1 MHRFRVTSLT
11 AALFVALSVV
21 VAAPATAASDDV
33 VITGSGWGHGI
44 GLSQYGAFGQ
54 SREGYTYQQILNH
67 YYKGSSTTTIAGPE
81 RLWVGITQEKY
92 RVDLTAWAIGSNAVD
107 VVVSR
112 GAVAAD
118 GQLTGTLQTLTLASG
133 PSPGTAGDRLV
144 IEAVPGTGSG
154 NGNPVDCTVTRYP
167 AGGGTP
173 GASDILSA
181 GECNVDLT
189 WDGDEPVPT
198 SRVEID
204 AVWDTAD
211 TSGSG
216 EACTFTDWNGPVTVQ
231 RDCSYS
237 RGLMHIRSD
246 NNTAAFDISV
256 EVDLD
261 DYTLGISEMPY
272 YWGSDGGMEALKAQA
287 VAARSYAL
295 HFANKRGDVG
305 PGDRDWCWC
314 HVYDSTI
321 DQRYVG
327 WGHGQ
332 SNWISA
338 VNTTLGVI
346 ATHSSESGPIA
357 AYYSSSSGGRTENI
371 EDVWVSDPVAYL
383 KSVDD
388 HWAYNSGV
396 GNPREDWTETMSL
409 SEFASEL
416 GFTSIKSV
424 AIRETFESG
433 SPSVIEVSGVKSGSD
448 TVKTYDGNDFRVEF
462 GLYSHYVTSI
472 FGEFT
477 LSRYAGLDRYGTA
490 AEISAKTF
498 DPGVPVVYIASGF
511 DFPDALIAGPAA
523 AHLGGPVLLVNS
535 VTPTATKDEL
545 KRLQP
550 AEIVI
555 IGGTGAVATSV
566 EDELKKLVTSATVRR
581 VVGDTRIATSVA
593 VSEDAFASAPA
604 VFVAVDDNFP
614 DALSGSAL
622 AARMGGPVLF
632 VKTNTL
638 SGLVKAEI
646 KRLGATDIVVLGG
659 TGVVSDAVFNEL
671 DAIAGASARRLSG
684 PDRYDTSAA
693 ISGEYPAGL
702 DVVFIATGELF
713 PDALA
718 AAPAAA
724 AAGAPV
730 LLVKTDLLT
739 ASVRQELERL
749 KPARIVILG
758 GTGAVSASLDATLA
772 NLAG

>member
-1 MHRFRVTSLT
+1 MHRFRSISLT

-21 VAAPATAASDDV
+21 VAPPASAADDV
-33 VITGSGWGHGI
+33 TITGSGWGHGI

-54 SREGYTYQQILNH
+54 SREGDTFQQILGH
-67 YYKGSSTTTIAGPE
+67 YYTGTSTATLPAESE

-92 RVDLTAWAIGSNAVD
+92 RVDITAWAIGSSAVD
-107 VVVSR
+107 VIVSR
-112 GAVAAD
+112 GAVATD
-118 GQLTGTLQTLTLASG
+118 GQLTGTLETLILASG
-133 PSPGTAGDRLV
+133 PSPGTAGDRVV
-144 IEAVPGTGSG
+144 IEAVPGTGNGSG
-154 NGNPVDCTVTRYP
+154 DPVDCTVTRYP

-173 GASDILSA
+173 GASDILAA

-204 AVWDTAD
+204 GVWDTAD
-211 TSGSG
+211 TTGAG
-216 EACTFTDWNGPVTVQ
+216 EACTFTDWNGPVTVN

-246 NNTAAFDISV
+246 NNTAAVDISV

-272 YWGSDGGMEALKAQA
+272 YWGDDGGMEALKAQA

-295 HFANKRGDVG
+295 HFAQKRGDVG

-332 SNWISA
+332 SSWITA
-338 VNTTLGVI
+338 VNSTLGVI
-346 ATHSSESGPIA
+346 ATHPSESGPIA

-371 EDVWVSDPVAYL
+371 EDVWVSDPVPYL

-388 HWAYNSGV
+388 HWAYNDGV
-396 GNPREDWTETMSL
+396 GNPREDWTETMTVG
-409 SEFASEL
+409 EFAAEL

-433 SPSVIEVSGVKSGSD
+433 SPAVIEVAGVKNGAD

-462 GLYSHYVTSI
+462 GLYSHYITSV
-472 FGEFT
+472 FGEFS

-490 AEISAKTF
+490 AEISANTF
-498 DPGVPVVYIASGF
+498 DAGVPVVYIASGN
-511 DFPDALIAGPAA
+511 DFPDALVAGPAA
-523 AHLGGPVLLVNS
+523 AHGGGPVLLVTT
-535 VTPTATKDEL
+535 VAPTATKDEL

-555 IGGTGAVATSV
+555 IGGTGAVATPV
-566 EDELKKLVTSATVRR
+566 EDELKELVPTATVRR
-581 VVGDTRIATSVA
+581 VVGDSRIATSVA
-593 VSEDAFASAPA
+593 VSQDAFASAPA
-604 VFVAVDDNFP
+604 VFVAVEDNFP

-638 SGLVKAEI
+638 SGLVKDEI

-659 TGVVSDAVFNEL
+659 
-671 DAIAGASARRLSG
+671 
-684 PDRYDTSAA
+684 
-693 ISGEYPAGL
+693 
-702 DVVFIATGELF
+702 
-713 PDALA
+713 
-718 AAPAAA
+718 
-724 AAGAPV
+724 
-730 LLVKTDLLT
+730 
-739 ASVRQELERL
+739 
-749 KPARIVILG
+749 
-758 GTGAVSASLDATLA
+758 
-772 NLAG
+772 